1 MHILTRYLRVE
12 CTQKCKRARFAADLA
27 LARGSTVVQAA
38 PSGMV
43 HSALS
48 RPHFSRRKM
57 HFSAMGR
64 TDDLDEVKGQP
75 QSALDVERSITTR
88 SMTHS
93 SAPYS
98 QAGARSACHRVC
110 GDEKTLCEEGRV
122 SVSNPPY
129 TRNILTGRARTAVVS
144 V

>member
-1 MHILTRYLRVE
+1 
-12 CTQKCKRARFAADLA
+12 
-27 LARGSTVVQAA
+27 
-38 PSGMV
+38 
-43 HSALS
+43 
-48 RPHFSRRKM
+48 M

-144 V
+144 VWTAEPSQPAIAQLAPSVTASVAELVQANRKRGMVFWPPVTPPKFRQ